1 MNLFFFGTTERQLFG
16 AYHAPA
22 AAAPARGAA
31 LLCPPWGPE
40 YFAAHR
46 TLRQL
51 ASRLATSGF
60 HVLRFDYYGTGDSAG
75 ERDEGDLASWVEDAG
90 VALQELQDVSG
101 DSRISVFGMRL
112 GAVAASRLAR
122 SRAAQVGTVVLWDPV
137 VDGKAYLRELHSAQK
152 EIDRWSL
159 TPRSAVSYPPA
170 ELLGTPL
177 TPAMTASIERVTLDN
192 FRELGTPRVRVF
204 LSDEQPGNQALCG
217 MLRASGTQLRTETVA
232 GQTPW
237 REETLMQGL
246 VPNLAVEWLV
256 EAVR

>member
-1 MNLFFFGTTERQLFG
+1 MNLFFFGTNERQLFG

-22 AAAPARGAA
+22 GDAAARGAA
-31 LLCPPWGPE
+31 LLCSPWGPE

-51 ASRLATSGF
+51 ATRLAASGF

-75 ERDEGDLASWVEDAG
+75 ERDEGDLASWVEDATM
-90 VALQELQDVSG
+90 ALEELQDVSG

-112 GAVAASRLAR
+112 GAVVASRLAR
-122 SRAAQVGTVVLWDPV
+122 ARASQVRTVALWDPV
-137 VDGKAYLRELHSAQK
+137 VDGQAYLREMQSAQR

-159 TPRSAVSYPPA
+159 TPRSAATSPPA

-177 TPAMTASIERVTLDN
+177 TPAMATSIERVTLDE
-192 FRELGTPRVRVF
+192 FRELGSPRMRVF
-204 LSDEQPGNQALCG
+204 FSDEKPANQALCDV
-217 MLRASGTQLRTETVA
+217 LRTAGMQLKTQTVA

-246 VPNLAVEWLV
+246 VPNVAVEWLV
-256 EAVR
+256 EAVG